1 MRIIET
7 KANIT
12 GDRLLS
18 VQLPEDIEAGQ
29 YQVAII
35 INSQPETKPPQHK
48 LNQLA
53 GKITA
58 FKNIDP
64 VAWQKQV
71 RGEWD
76 ETRLA
81 DRSQQRLMD
90 RLAQNPI
97 EVEEWQELTREQIH
111 DRD

>member
-12 GDRLLS
+12 DDHLLS

-29 YQVAII
+29 YQIAII
-35 INSQPETKPPQHK
+35 INSQPESKPPQHH

-53 GKITA
+53 GKVKA
-58 FKNIDP
+58 FKDIDS
-64 VAWQKQV
+64 VAWQRQI

-76 ETRLA
+76 ETRL
-81 DRSQQRLMD
+81 S
-90 RLAQNPI
+90 
-97 EVEEWQELTREQIH
+97 H
-111 DRD
+111 

>member
-7 KANIT
+7 KANII

-29 YQVAII
+29 YHIAII
-35 INSQPETKPPQHK
+35 INSQPEPKPPQHQ

-53 GKITA
+53 GKIRA

-64 VAWQKQV
+64 I
-71 RGEWD
+71 
-76 ETRLA
+76 T
-81 DRSQQRLMD
+81 SSIS
-90 RLAQNPI
+90 AQNS
-97 EVEEWQELTREQIH
+97 
-111 DRD
+111 